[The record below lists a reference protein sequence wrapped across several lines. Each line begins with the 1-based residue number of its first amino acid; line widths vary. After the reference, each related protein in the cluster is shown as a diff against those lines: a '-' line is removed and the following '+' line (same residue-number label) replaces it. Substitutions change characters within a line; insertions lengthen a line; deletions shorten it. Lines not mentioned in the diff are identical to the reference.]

1 MATLYSTAL
10 SILAPVVDNGVLP
23 GDPRVAA
30 RLDEAQRRL
39 IQQYNFVS
47 HREESLETPLIWQA
61 GGTNP
66 GNSNSELILDDI
78 DSTKLMILCAF
89 REENNQLEMAD
100 AMEKKAFGYIE
111 RNVVNQ
117 VERSRYTQFS
127 TLALTSQN
135 TFGGL
140 VGRLGLE
147 IFSSYKIPYT
157 RMQSYVNQAYQEAV
171 DHYNF
176 IVRNEQYDLSTLPW
190 VPLSSDS
197 DTFPTLLTA
206 EIIRGLTLALLVQ
219 NNDSETQY
227 TSGKEIQTFKEDSLK
242 LIERNIAASV
252 ESSRKS
258 TYETKALADQGTF
271 GGLTG
276 RVGLETMVQYKM
288 PLARLQ
294 SFINQAYQEAIDHY
308 NFVVRREELQSTA
321 LTYSV
326 MTADSATF
334 APISTSVLKTLTL
347 ARITGDSGAD
357 SSGLRKQAF
366 DFIERDVVA
375 TVETARRQAT
385 GTEGKLANE
394 LVDGVKIPTS
404 RLTTYLTQAGT
415 DATAHWNFLARR
427 EDYSSGTLPSPFD
440 YEILKKLVESYVA
453 TSRSQD
459 ELASALKKEAFDL
472 IERDLQAG
480 VESARKT
487 QFVTLAATD
496 QNTFGGLVGRLG
508 LETLAQYKVPYVR
521 LQSFVNQAYQ
531 QAVDQFNSLVGD
543 EQADLPQITFSALIN
558 DTDTFNSMMPVEILR
573 LLVLALLAQ
582 NETAQESPLKAEAF
596 TLLQRNVTQ
605 QVHSVRFATR
615 KALAAGDPTTFG
627 YHWAR
632 VGLDMP
638 DGGLDLSDAQ
648 LKRIVNTAEE
658 QLINSG
664 KWVGTVDTYILPIYN
679 SGEYFLPR
687 EVETILFAQ
696 FGSNPQ
702 PVFDRFNEWMST
714 GSGLRTDAQP
724 WRYGFVDRGE
734 GIDPSD
740 GTLKRKY
747 FISYPDGQ
755 GASLS
760 DRTGGDSYAP
770 Y

>member
-66 GNSNSELILDDI
+66 GNSNSELILDEI

-100 AMEKKAFGYIE
+100 GMEKKAFGYVE

-117 VERSRYTQFS
+117 VERARYTQFS
-127 TLALTSQN
+127 SLALASQN

-147 IFSSYKIPYT
+147 IFSSYKVPYT

-176 IVRNEQYDLSTLPW
+176 IVRNEQYDLSALPW
-190 VPLSSDS
+190 NPLTSDT
-197 DTFPTLLTA
+197 DTFPTLITA
-206 EIIRGLTLALLVQ
+206 EVIRGLTLALLVQ
-219 NNDSETQY
+219 NNDTETQY

-252 ESSRKS
+252 ESSRK
-258 TYETKALADQGTF
+258 AQ
-271 GGLTG
+271 
-276 RVGLETMVQYKM
+276 
-288 PLARLQ
+288 
-294 SFINQAYQEAIDHY
+294 FI
-308 NFVVRREELQSTA
+308 
-321 LTYSV
+321 
-326 MTADSATF
+326 
-334 APISTSVLKTLTL
+334 
-347 ARITGDSGAD
+347 
-357 SSGLRKQAF
+357 
-366 DFIERDVVA
+366 
-375 TVETARRQAT
+375 
-385 GTEGKLANE
+385 
-394 LVDGVKIPTS
+394 
-404 RLTTYLTQAGT
+404 
-415 DATAHWNFLARR
+415 
-427 EDYSSGTLPSPFD
+427 
-440 YEILKKLVESYVA
+440 
-453 TSRSQD
+453 
-459 ELASALKKEAFDL
+459 
-472 IERDLQAG
+472 
-480 VESARKT
+480 
-487 QFVTLAATD
+487 TLAATD

-508 LETLAQYKVPYVR
+508 LETFAQYKVPYVR

-531 QAVDQFNSLVGD
+531 QAIDHFNSLVGD
-543 EQADLPQITFSALIN
+543 EQADLPQLTFSALVR
-558 DTDTFNSMMPVEILR
+558 DSDAFNPTMPVEVIR

-582 NETAQESPLKAEAF
+582 DSSGQESPLKAQAF

-632 VGLDMP
+632 VS
-638 DGGLDLSDAQ
+638 LDLPDSGLEFSDAQ

-658 QLINSG
+658 QLMNAG
-664 KWVGTVDTYILPIYN
+664 KWVGTVDTYSFN
-679 SGEYFLPR
+679 VAQSGETYLPL
-687 EVETILFAQ
+687 EIETVLFAS
-696 FGSNPQ
+696 FGGSLQ
-702 PVFDRFNEWMST
+702 PVHDRFNEWMT
-714 GSGLRTDAQP
+714 NGGGLRTADQP
-724 WRYGFVDRGE
+724 WRSGLLDRGE
-734 GIDPSD
+734 GIDPED
-740 GTLKRKY
+740 GKLKRKY
-747 FISYPDGQ
+747 FIS
-755 GASLS
+755 LS
-760 DRTGGDSYAP
+760 SSQFDLTSPNQSNAAYAP